1 MSLRLIY
8 DIGMH
13 RGEDTAY
20 YLKRGFRVIGI
31 EADPALAA
39 DCRSV
44 FGDAIAQERLVIREG
59 AIAEGPAPRVVFY
72 RNPEISYWGTVNLA
86 WVERNQARGTHHEP
100 VQVERID
107 LRACLEQYG
116 VPYFM
121 KIDVEGADMLCL
133 RALQGS
139 AVMPAYVSMESDIKS
154 FARLQEEIHLLE
166 QLGYNAFRA
175 VQQSN
180 LPARTR
186 DLPLP
191 GHITHAFEYGCS
203 GPLPEEFPSAWQDAR
218 EIRNTYRKIF
228 LLYRHLGTD
237 SWLWRTSFGRKW
249 IQGLGKLVQGEVPGW
264 YDTHARHASFAQ
276 AAPGDA

>member
-20 YLKRGFRVIGI
+20 YLKRGFRVVGI
-31 EADPALAA
+31 EADPVHAA
-39 DCRSV
+39 FCRSL
-44 FGDAIAQERLVIREG
+44 FADAIAQERLVILEG
-59 AIAEGPAPRVVFY
+59 AIAEGTGPRVVFFK
-72 RNPEISYWGTVNLA
+72 NTDNSHWGTVNFA
-86 WVERNQARGTHHEP
+86 WVERNRARGTHHEP
-100 VQVERID
+100 IQVPRID
-107 LRACLEQYG
+107 LRACLAHQG

-121 KIDVEGADMLCL
+121 KIDVEGADLLCL
-133 RALQGS
+133 SSLQGS
-139 AVMPAYVSMESDIKS
+139 AVMPAYVSLESDMKS
-154 FARLQEEIHLLE
+154 FGRLQEEIHLLE

-191 GHITHAFEYGCS
+191 GHITHTFEYGCS
-203 GPLPEEFPSAWQDAR
+203 GPLPEEFPFAWQDAR

-237 SWLWRTSFGRKW
+237 SWLWHTSLGRRM
-249 IQGLGKLVQGEVPGW
+249 IRASGKLVQGEVPGW
-264 YDTHARHASFAQ
+264 YDTHARHASFAP
-276 AAPGDA
+276 AAPGEA